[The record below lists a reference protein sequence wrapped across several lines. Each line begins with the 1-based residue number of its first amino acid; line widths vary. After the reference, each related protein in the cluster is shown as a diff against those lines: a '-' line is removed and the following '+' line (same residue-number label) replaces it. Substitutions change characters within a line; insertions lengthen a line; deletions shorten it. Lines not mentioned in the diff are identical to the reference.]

1 MNRQISPAPVRK
13 SITVK
18 TGIERA
24 FKVFTADMGRWW
36 LKSHSL
42 IQGSP
47 QLDVI
52 IEPKPKGRWYEV
64 VADGSQCQWGHVI
77 EWHPPE
83 RILLAWQLNAEWQFD
98 PAFMTEVEVRFT
110 REGEFATRIDLE
122 HRLIERF
129 GLEAEKT
136 RSSLDSDGGWLGLLQ
151 AYAQAA

>member
-47 QLDVI
+47 QVDVV
-52 IEPKPKGRWYEV
+52 IEPKPEGRWYEV
-64 VADGSQCQWGHVI
+64 GADGSECQWGHVI
-77 EWHPPE
+77 EWHPPR
-83 RILLAWQLNAEWQFD
+83 RILLAWQLDADWQFE

-110 REGEFATRIDLE
+110 PEGADTTRIDLE
-122 HRLIERF
+122 HRLIERY
-129 GLEAEKT
+129 GERAEAA
-136 RSSLDSDGGWLGLLQ
+136 RASLDSDGGWFGLLQ